1 MIRHRGSLTPSGCT
15 ALVSVLDLNTQ
26 CPIYDCLGFRRP
38 IIRKIF
44 EQKNCAQGI
53 AQLPE
58 GKIQLVFSR
67 VRCQAPQNRRRLD
80 LAGSD
85 RDRDPQHL
93 RQHGLDQIPIDPLRE
108 QEIEMLVANIGI
120 GTEEVQALPI
130 ANTRLERNIE
140 QMRQTKDCRALTQS
154 VGVNRIG
161 LNFGFVLQ
169 VGSTPLSRQTERVY
183 R

>member
-1 MIRHRGSLTPSGCT
+1 
-15 ALVSVLDLNTQ
+15 
-26 CPIYDCLGFRRP
+26 
-38 IIRKIF
+38 
-44 EQKNCAQGI
+44 
-53 AQLPE
+53 
-58 GKIQLVFSR
+58 
-67 VRCQAPQNRRRLD
+67 
-80 LAGSD
+80 
-85 RDRDPQHL
+85 
-93 RQHGLDQIPIDPLRE
+93 
-108 QEIEMLVANIGI
+108 MLVANIGI